1 MAGSLTDAVEV
12 DILKLLTAQATS
24 IFTSTVL
31 TSLFVAL
38 TTTMPTDAA
47 AGTEV
52 TGGSYARVDSKTKW
66 GAPSGTTPSTV
77 ANNAI
82 VTFPTAT
89 VAWGTVVAFELW
101 TLITAGTRLA
111 WSDLGT
117 SKTVGIG
124 DTPSF
129 AIGQLTYTGD

>member
-12 DILKLLTAQATS
+12 DVLKMLTAQATT
-24 IFTSTVL
+24 IFTTTAL
-31 TSLFVAL
+31 ANLYVAL
-38 TTTMPTDAA
+38 CTSMPTDAA

-52 TGGSYARVDSKTKW
+52 TGGSYARVDSKGKW

-77 ANNAI
+77 TNNAI
-82 VTFPTAT
+82 VTYPTAT
-89 VAWGTVVAFELW
+89 VAWGTAVAFELW
-101 TLITAGTRLA
+101 TAITAGTRLA

-117 SKTVGIG
+117 SKVVGVG

-129 AIGQLTYTGD
+129 AVGQLTYTGD